1 LSKRYL
7 LTYPD
12 GSRRHIN
19 RETRDSLV
27 LSQSARETAPGRYL
41 YTGEVHTYKTFSQ
54 LRELSFTPTGSL
66 RNFLAGSFIFELDGK
81 KKRELL
87 ETPEAMA
94 LRMAKT
100 AAVASS

>member
-1 LSKRYL
+1 LSAKRYL

-19 RETRDSLV
+19 RETRDSLL

-41 YTGEVHTYKTFSQ
+41 YIGEVHTYKTFSQ
-54 LRELSFTPTGSL
+54 LREISFAPTGSL
-66 RNFLAGSFIFELDGK
+66 RSFLAGHFIFELKGK
-81 KKRELL
+81 RNRELI
-87 ETPEAMA
+87 ETPEGMA

-100 AAVASS
+100 